1 MVAFGTAHGR
11 AGGTEMHRP
20 VIWVFKLRDDR
31 LAYARVVPTA
41 AEALAIA
48 SA

>member
-1 MVAFGTAHGR
+1 VVAFGVAHGR
-11 AGGTEMHRP
+11 AGATEMRLP

-31 LAYARVVPTA
+31 VAYARVVATA

-48 SA
+48 GS